1 VESSDRIITLL
12 EILSEPAQRESS
24 GFALPE
30 RVYERQQQKKQ
41 EALRELA
48 GLQNNPTVRQ
58 MLSRITREVSSNG
71 SIIVSELSGILRDQV
86 LQRVGEYAAI
96 LLPEFR
102 RAEAE
107 EAGVTNYKKFIR
119 EAANYDPFLEGSN
132 LTRDA
137 YAGRGEVERDSWAD
151 GVNLKRRR

>member
-12 EILSEPAQRESS
+12 EILSEPAQTESS

-48 GLQNNPTVRQ
+48 QLQGNSAIFQ
-58 MLSRITREVSSNG
+58 MYARINAEMPPGGGSRDEV
-71 SIIVSELSGILRDQV
+71 LR
-86 LQRVGEYAAI
+86 AAQEFATL
-96 LLPEFR
+96 LLPAFQ
-102 RAEAE
+102 RARSK
-107 EAGVTNYKKFIR
+107 EAGLTNREKFLR
-119 EAANYDPFLEGSN
+119 EAANQDPFLENSS

-137 YAGRGEVERDSWAD
+137 FATQGEPEPVEPLELDSRGNV
-151 GVNLKRRR
+151 KRR